1 MHVWITAPVREPTWL
16 PGHFRLI
23 EAEWSQENLRSGIL
37 PPEAVRRHR
46 TSGRGSPPMRH
57 WKTTELPTTAVW
69 FWGPRM
75 RNGRTETEKKI
86 NIVWQEIF
94 VKRDIADL
102 GHSARYV
109 RYITLHIKKGLSAN
123 RLLTMHFKKSGGRLP
138 GANHILDHTLV
149 ASVVRLAG
157 FLDGQIATVDNAN
170 PLVPDKIQGLAVLA
184 PRDLRLRRSSGGTA
198 FHQGHLALGH
208 AGICRL
214 QTEFVAENWWRKMG
228 KMTARL
234 TSGTGKRPE

>member
-1 MHVWITAPVREPTWL
+1 
-16 PGHFRLI
+16 
-23 EAEWSQENLRSGIL
+23 
-37 PPEAVRRHR
+37 
-46 TSGRGSPPMRH
+46 
-57 WKTTELPTTAVW
+57 
-69 FWGPRM
+69 M

-109 RYITLHIKKGLSAN
+109 RYITLHIKKGLSTH